1 MNQEVKKISDID
13 WIKKKIELIR
23 KLYIQCMGEDGSGG
37 EYALA
42 SYLEAMQRLLNGLAN
57 MDDYD
62 LYKYE
67 KSMLI
72 SFTRVFTGYFCQQI
86 NKAMEEDD
94 DLKKKELILDIENA
108 LNQLLNVYN
117 NLAESTSNA
126 DRLTLTGFL
135 VDTNVYDLSP
145 KLIRFYAELLN
156 QAVELFQDDT
166 EEGEFGFLLYP
177 NICSSTETK
186 QLFFSVEGPGRPV
199 IIYISEC
206 MMEEVQDI
214 PIYLLHELFHIL
226 TQKERCRRLR
236 ASGLVVILQNYLRMS
251 ILGVFNNHE
260 IDIGKEKINE
270 YVDILQRNW
279 FGDVVGYLIQYI
291 KDLDETDS
299 KLYSRSICKI
309 IGDEINSRLW
319 RIATRI
325 PDQVKDLLM
334 PSELHDMTVEQ
345 LCEVNEIAT
354 IVGNDL
360 QTVIYKLLAENKMQ
374 EVLKNCMDIYKEVY
388 ADIAMLL
395 FFPINPQIYLGAFD
409 KSILFVR
416 SGNED
421 FEKDIRISLVADV
434 MERNVWITQRKP
446 WKDARLNIE
455 KSINESNN
463 SYSEN
468 RLYSDKS
475 VIIYDE
481 DTEKIFKD
489 YFSKCASEIL
499 RTKRTLDRG
508 RLKKLNNQIS
518 SIMKPGGKVEIL
530 REVFSGFDL

>member
-23 KLYIQCMGEDGSGG
+23 ELYIQCMGKDGSGG

-186 QLFFSVEGPGRPV
+186 QLFISVEGPGRPV

-206 MMEEVQDI
+206 MM
-214 PIYLLHELFHIL
+214 
-226 TQKERCRRLR
+226 
-236 ASGLVVILQNYLRMS
+236 
-251 ILGVFNNHE
+251 
-260 IDIGKEKINE
+260 
-270 YVDILQRNW
+270 
-279 FGDVVGYLIQYI
+279 
-291 KDLDETDS
+291 
-299 KLYSRSICKI
+299 
-309 IGDEINSRLW
+309 
-319 RIATRI
+319 
-325 PDQVKDLLM
+325 
-334 PSELHDMTVEQ
+334 
-345 LCEVNEIAT
+345 
-354 IVGNDL
+354 
-360 QTVIYKLLAENKMQ
+360 
-374 EVLKNCMDIYKEVY
+374 
-388 ADIAMLL
+388 
-395 FFPINPQIYLGAFD
+395 
-409 KSILFVR
+409 
-416 SGNED
+416 
-421 FEKDIRISLVADV
+421 
-434 MERNVWITQRKP
+434 
-446 WKDARLNIE
+446 
-455 KSINESNN
+455 
-463 SYSEN
+463 
-468 RLYSDKS
+468 
-475 VIIYDE
+475 
-481 DTEKIFKD
+481 
-489 YFSKCASEIL
+489 
-499 RTKRTLDRG
+499 
-508 RLKKLNNQIS
+508 
-518 SIMKPGGKVEIL
+518 
-530 REVFSGFDL
+530 